1 MGAVFKKVGI
11 DVIQKSL
18 MKVVELSAKKY
29 SDMTGQ
35 PLSKEQRAF
44 LIGVVAGLS
53 DAVITS
59 VRTGKIKPMDVAQLA
74 VGNALEATG
83 LLKDK
88 SAAGNYMDCGL
99 ALVALALT
107 STETYGILVTAS
119 ATAAVAAPETG
130 GLSLAGDAGIIIVGI
145 LYWNYIVLDT
155 TMRCVDDFNKIEKA
169 VPAQFDLPSKRQNY
183 TNAPNACM
191 MR

>member
-1 MGAVFKKVGI
+1 MERVGAIFKKVGGNTS
-11 DVIQKSL
+11 QKAL
-18 MKVVELSAKKY
+18 MKLVELSAKTY
-29 SDMTGQ
+29 SEMTGQ
-35 PLSKEQRAF
+35 SLSKEQRAF
-44 LIGVVAGLS
+44 LIEVVAGLS

-74 VGNALEATG
+74 VGNALSAAG
-83 LLKDK
+83 LLKDE

-107 STETYGILVTAS
+107 STEMYGILVTTS
-119 ATAAVAAPETG
+119 AAAAVAAPETG
-130 GLSLAGDAGIIIVGI
+130 GLSVAADSGIVVVGI

-169 VPAQFDLPSKRQNY
+169 VPA
-183 TNAPNACM
+183 
-191 MR
+191 